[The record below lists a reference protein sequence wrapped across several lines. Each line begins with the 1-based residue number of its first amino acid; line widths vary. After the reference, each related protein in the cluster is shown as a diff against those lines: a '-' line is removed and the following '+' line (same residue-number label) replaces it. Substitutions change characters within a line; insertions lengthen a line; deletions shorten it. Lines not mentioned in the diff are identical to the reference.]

1 MSKVSKIK
9 IVTINYDNLN
19 DLKKTIKSVDNQK
32 TKPQKHI
39 IISRKLK
46 LNQKKNSKKVIES
59 LYLDKT
65 ILCTMQ

>member
-32 TKPQKHI
+32 TKPQNI
-39 IISRKLK
+39 
-46 LNQKKNSKKVIES
+46 
-59 LYLDKT
+59 
-65 ILCTMQ
+65 